1 MLRMGLRQG
10 FRAPRKLAAYFLVT
24 LLVCSFLTIGLNL
37 KQAADSNMEA
47 VLSGFNV
54 MAMPDFK
61 GYIDENGHLAPTL
74 RESVGYF
81 PCFAENYD
89 IEKLRSLA
97 GVQKLDARNQ
107 FGACVNNKNG
117 ALYTMRISS
126 QQSLRYQQMDV
137 PGRGDVPRGRQSA
150 AVDKPGFHTVLSIY
164 IEIKERRPRKR
175 GWTNETGADYCGIGR
190 II

>member
-107 FGACVNNKNG
+107 FGACVNNTNG
-117 ALYTMRISS
+117 ELYTQRLST
-126 QQSLRYQQMDV
+126 QVSLRYRGMDV
-137 PGRGDVPRGRQSA
+137 LIFQLD
-150 AVDKPGFHTVLSIY
+150 
-164 IEIKERRPRKR
+164 
-175 GWTNETGADYCGIGR
+175 
-190 II
+190 